1 MRQRNLCICDGESVY
16 AGHLSEML
24 EEKKEI
30 RFQIF
35 SCSTYEHAAELAAER
50 VIDILII
57 GEETPYEERK
67 LILAGKVFVLTH
79 EKEKSF
85 EGNETSIYRYQ
96 SIDEIFTQ
104 MVQACLDTDH
114 GDLFCITGKKKK
126 DLICIFSP
134 VHRAGKTTFALELGK
149 ELARFESTVYLNL
162 EMYAGRGGIFP
173 NEPGQTI
180 SDLLYYSRQEDQNL
194 GLRIGM
200 MVRQMQNLDY
210 MMPSLVSADI
220 RSVTSEEWRRFLM
233 QILNQSIYEIVIL
246 DISEGVQGL
255 VEILD
260 AAGKVYMPVLDD
272 PVSEGKIKQFEGEI
286 KLMGIDEILNK
297 TEKIHIPEDVQKYA
311 RKLAKEYMGRDRP

>member
-16 AGHLSEML
+16 ADRLSEMM

-35 SCSTYEHAAELAAER
+35 CCSTFEHAAELAAEK
-50 VIDILII
+50 VIDILIV
-57 GEETPYEERK
+57 GEEILHEEREQ
-67 LILAGKVFVLTH
+67 ILAGKVFVLTQ

-85 EGNETSIYRYQ
+85 EDNETYIYRYQ
-96 SIDEIFTQ
+96 SIDDIFTQ
-104 MVQACLDTDH
+104 MVQACLDSDS
-114 GDLFCITGKKKK
+114 GELFCITGKRKK

-134 VHRAGKTTFALELGK
+134 VHRAGKTTFALEFGK
-149 ELARFESTVYLNL
+149 ELSRYESTVYLNL
-162 EMYAGRGGIFP
+162 EMYAGKGGLFP
-173 NEPGQTI
+173 DEQGLTI

-194 GLRIGM
+194 GLRMGM

-246 DISEGVQGL
+246 DISEGIQGL

-260 AAGKVYMPVLDD
+260 FAGKVYMPVLDN

-286 KLMGIDEILNK
+286 KLMGLDEILNK
-297 TEKIHIPEDVQKYA
+297 TEKIHIPDDVPKYA
-311 RKLAKEYMGRDRP
+311 RKLAKEYAGRDRP